1 MTLQNV
7 KTKIVL
13 MIAAIVLV
21 VFVSGCANPLAGSDS
36 SSGSDSEDHT
46 ESSLDGEA
54 PEDDGTGETS
64 DDGEAS
70 EESGASDG
78 SDSSDGASE
87 DGSDD
92 ENDNGS
98 DDESSEDTIDDGAD
112 EGNESDSD
120 EESETTEGDSG
131 SGENEEADVEAIEQA
146 FITGDE
152 ETEAAFED
160 VSSDEEDGI
169 YESDGS
175 ATVVFDSAIV
185 GSRGVM
191 VSFTVELSGVQGGER
206 DITLKTLDAE
216 GDLLEDIVQA
226 TLGGSGDTK
235 EVSFTL
241 DGLEAGNRYELHF
254 PGIGGNNKWI
264 VTDLEVTQN

>member
-21 VFVSGCANPLAGSDS
+21 VFVSGCANPLAGSGS

-46 ESSLDGEA
+46 ESSLDSEA
-54 PEDDGTGETS
+54 PED
-64 DDGEAS
+64 
-70 EESGASDG
+70 
-78 SDSSDGASE
+78 

-112 EGNESDSD
+112 EGNQSDSD

-235 EVSFTL
+235 EVSLTL
-241 DGLEAGNRYELHF
+241 DALEAGNRYELHF